1 MAWHSYG
8 ATARKKGRG
17 WLWTMSE
24 EGYSGSVERTMTVIQ
39 RRKARPWRFLAVMAM
54 FAAGAV
60 AADTPCH
67 DKNLPSELCTPE
79 PRSGFG
85 MVSTGSPQATKVAV
99 DILEKGGNAIDA
111 AVAAALTLGVVESP
125 SSGIGGHTYILV
137 HLAGGRTLA
146 IDGGSRSP
154 LSIDIERFREF
165 KTKDLTY
172 GYETIAA
179 QTTLASL
186 EFARSRYGTLDMA
199 ELLQPAIE
207 LAENGFP
214 LSKIQS
220 IKTHK
225 YYDHIIKSSP
235 YLASI
240 VLKDGHTIG
249 ELGDHRRMPDLAIIY
264 RRLAKEGVWSFYAGS
279 IADEI
284 EADMIRGGSFLR
296 KADLRAVSV
305 REIRPLMTTYRG
317 YQVFAYPPPGGGA
330 AVVTILNLLETFPS
344 DFLATDSVE
353 RHHALLETFRIAMA
367 DARAADAGRRIDH
380 LDPLTKRHA
389 YRRSKLFTPGEMI
402 PKEMISP
409 PRRHSDCLQPGGN
422 TTHVS
427 VADNLGNVVSL
438 TQTLSR
444 SYGAKVAT
452 RGFGFAYNNTLA
464 VFNADGP
471 RCPGYL
477 RPNTPIMTA
486 MSPTVVLKGGVFFAA
501 LGAPGSDFIPPMIT
515 EVISNLVDRKM
526 GIRAAVTAPR
536 ILWSGNS
543 KGESVDIE
551 VFDPIS
557 EEDVEALRRMGF
569 TDVRGFSYPPR
580 GQVKMNSL
588 GGINAVAY
596 DLEKGKFTGVGDP
609 RRYGSAMGPKTIA
622 AHE

>member
-1 MAWHSYG
+1 
-8 ATARKKGRG
+8 
-17 WLWTMSE
+17 MSDT
-24 EGYSGSVERTMTVIQ
+24 RNNDA
-39 RRKARPWRFLAVMAM
+39 KARSNAVSRTTTGGLWWIVVTLTV
-54 FAAGAV
+54 FAV
-60 AADTPCH
+60 SSLSADTPCH
-67 DKNLPSELCTPE
+67 NKSLPPELCTPE
-79 PRSGFG
+79 AGSVHG
-85 MVSTGSPQATKVAV
+85 MVSTGSPEATKVAV
-99 DILEKGGNAIDA
+99 EILEKGGNAIDA

-154 LSIDIERFREF
+154 QSIDIERFREF

-179 QTTLASL
+179 PTTLASL
-186 EFARSRYGTLDMA
+186 EFVRSRYGTLDMA

-240 VLKDGHTIG
+240 VLKDGKTIG

-264 RRLAKEGVWSFYAGS
+264 RRLAKEGVRSFYAGS

-305 REIRPLMTTYRG
+305 REIRPLTTTYRG
-317 YQVFAYPPPGGGA
+317 YRVFAYPPPGGGA
-330 AVVTILNLLETFPS
+330 AVVTILNLLEILPS

-367 DARAADAGRRIDH
+367 DARAAEAGRRIDH

-389 YRRSKLFTPGEMI
+389 HRRSKLFTPGKI
-402 PKEMISP
+402 VPKELISP
-409 PRRHSDCLQPGGN
+409 PSKHSDCLKSGGN

-557 EEDVEALRRMGF
+557 EKDVEALRRMGF

-588 GGINAVAY
+588 GGINAEVY
-596 DLEKGKFTGVGDP
+596 DPESGVFTGVGDP
-609 RRYGSAMGPKTIA
+609 RRYGFAMGPRTIA